1 MINKPKINFKNW
13 KCFISLGYYNAG
25 SRLAIQLLSDEE
37 DADKGVFY
45 GEPIAV
51 ATVNLPEVQLKENEI
66 CIKNYSENEGMIDT
80 LQKAGLITDV
90 KREVSTG
97 FVTVH
102 VVEKTNKLLDL
113 EKELKSNSKNKLKK

>member
-1 MINKPKINFKNW
+1 MNQKPKINFKNW

-51 ATVNLPEVQLKENEI
+51 ATVNIPELQLKDNEI

-80 LQKAGLITDV
+80 LQKAGLITEV

-102 VVEKTNKLLDL
+102 IVEKTSKLVEL
-113 EKELKSNSKNKLKK
+113 EKELKATNKSKLKK

>member
-1 MINKPKINFKNW
+1 MSQKPKINFKNW

-51 ATVNLPEVQLKENEI
+51 ATVNIPELQLKDNEI

-80 LQKAGLITDV
+80 LQKAGLITEV

-102 VVEKTNKLLDL
+102 IVEKTNKLIEL
-113 EKELKSNSKNKLKK
+113 EKELKTTHKSKPKK

>member
-1 MINKPKINFKNW
+1 MSQKPKINFKNW

-51 ATVNLPEVQLKENEI
+51 ATVNIPELQLKDNEI

-80 LQKAGLITDV
+80 LQKAGLITEV

-102 VVEKTNKLLDL
+102 IVEKTNKLIEL
-113 EKELKSNSKNKLKK
+113 EKEIKITNKAKLKK

>member
-1 MINKPKINFKNW
+1 MIQKPKINFKNW

-51 ATVNLPEVQLKENEI
+51 ATVNIPELQLKENEI

-80 LQKAGLITDV
+80 LQKAGLITEV

-102 VVEKTNKLLDL
+102 IVEKTSKLLEL
-113 EKELKSNSKNKLKK
+113 EKEIKVTNKSKLKK

>member
-1 MINKPKINFKNW
+1 MNQKPKINFKNW

-51 ATVNLPEVQLKENEI
+51 ATVNIPELQLKDNEI

-80 LQKAGLITDV
+80 LQKAGLITEV

-102 VVEKTNKLLDL
+102 IVEKTNKLIEL
-113 EKELKSNSKNKLKK
+113 EKELKTTNKSKPKK